1 MPPTVHGRMPLNEP
15 RQTDSIKDVTREQLQ
30 TIKDHRM
37 HPDPKVITDLRKRKL
52 VTMQKVISFEVAK
65 GPKYA
70 REFVKEE
77 TDLTAE
83 MLAK

>member
-1 MPPTVHGRMPLNEP
+1 MARLTRYD
-15 RQTDSIKDVTREQLQ
+15 QAKSIEDTTREQLQ
-30 TIKDHRM
+30 TIKNTLSY
-37 HPDPKVITDLRKRKL
+37 PDPKVLTDLKKRKL
-52 VTMQKVISFEVAK
+52 VKMQKVISYQFSK

-70 REFVKEE
+70 KEFVKEE